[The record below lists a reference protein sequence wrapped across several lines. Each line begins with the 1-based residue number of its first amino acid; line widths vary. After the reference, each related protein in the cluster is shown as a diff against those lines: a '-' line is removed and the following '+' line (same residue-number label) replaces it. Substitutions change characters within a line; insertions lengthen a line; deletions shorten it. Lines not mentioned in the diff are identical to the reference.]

1 MEEVL
6 KLINN
11 FDWTEG
17 FYKGGFLIM
26 AGVVFVAGYHGLKIF
41 GKRSLAI
48 LDSLQASVKELMAIS
63 QKQDTTIQLIKQEQ
77 KFQNEK
83 LVQHDVRMEQLLQQM
98 IQISSK

>member
-1 MEEVL
+1 MEELL
-6 KLINN
+6 KLVNN
-11 FDWTEG
+11 FNWSEG

-26 AGVVFVAGYHGLKIF
+26 AGLILFAGYHGLKIF

-48 LDSLQASVKELMAIS
+48 LDSLQTSVRELMTIS

-83 LVQHDVRMEQLLQQM
+83 LVQHDERMEQLMQQM
-98 IQISSK
+98 IQIASK